1 MRDAPSVVRAPGVGG
16 VTGQEP
22 AGWSPGPLTSY
33 ITHYTALHVTSHS
46 SVITWVTTSDDA
58 VTTGQPP
65 IIPHCQGHSSY
76 IISGRSTSALQ

>member
-1 MRDAPSVVRAPGVGG
+1 MSGQGPRGG
-16 VTGQEP
+16 GCD
-22 AGWSPGPLTSY
+22 WSAARWVIPGPLTSN

-46 SVITWVTTSDDA
+46 SVITQVTTSDEA